1 MQPLFASPAL
11 FLSVSKFMSTL
22 IRAVFSAH
30 FALFAPQKLLVKK
43 KLFVQVAFFFIY
55 RGRNTVKQAFPGV

>member
-22 IRAVFSAH
+22 TRAVFFAH
-30 FALFAPQKLLVKK
+30 FALFVPQKLLVKK
-43 KLFVQVAFFFIY
+43 KQFVQFAFFFIY
-55 RGRNTVKQAFPGV
+55 RVRNTVKQAFSGV